1 MVTSGWL
8 VAPGLTGDVWRY
20 VSSTCGGQC
29 VMTFG
34 VLLMHVLLADSWDI
48 QALVSPAVCSLLLL
62 PLHIYH
68 LTIIPNLTHCA
79 CHCHYTGAVVDHE
92 TCTWLFFSNELSSW

>member
-34 VLLMHVLLADSWDI
+34 VLLMHELLADSWDI
-48 QALVSPAVCSLLLL
+48 QALVSFNIIMQFNSFLLA
-62 PLHIYH
+62 LHTNI
-68 LTIIPNLTHCA
+68 
-79 CHCHYTGAVVDHE
+79 
-92 TCTWLFFSNELSSW
+92 

>member
-34 VLLMHVLLADSWDI
+34 VLLMPVLLADSWDI
-48 QALVSPAVCSLLLL
+48 QALVSSDSLS
-62 PLHIYH
+62 H
-68 LTIIPNLTHCA
+68 
-79 CHCHYTGAVVDHE
+79 
-92 TCTWLFFSNELSSW
+92 FSPSVYQYLSRAFHGLA

>member
-1 MVTSGWL
+1 MTCAALARKHGLWTALTMGLVYITVLTVRMQDFAAKLGWNVRAAMVTSGWL

-34 VLLMHVLLADSWDI
+34 VLSMRELLADS
-48 QALVSPAVCSLLLL
+48 
-62 PLHIYH
+62 
-68 LTIIPNLTHCA
+68 
-79 CHCHYTGAVVDHE
+79 
-92 TCTWLFFSNELSSW
+92 

>member
-20 VSSTCGGQC
+20 VSSTCGGQF

-34 VLLMHVLLADSWDI
+34 VLSMRELLADSWDI
-48 QALVSPAVCSLLLL
+48 QAPVSSNICSLSHFPSLCMPIFSPCMPWTAL
-62 PLHIYH
+62 
-68 LTIIPNLTHCA
+68 
-79 CHCHYTGAVVDHE
+79 VV
-92 TCTWLFFSNELSSW
+92 